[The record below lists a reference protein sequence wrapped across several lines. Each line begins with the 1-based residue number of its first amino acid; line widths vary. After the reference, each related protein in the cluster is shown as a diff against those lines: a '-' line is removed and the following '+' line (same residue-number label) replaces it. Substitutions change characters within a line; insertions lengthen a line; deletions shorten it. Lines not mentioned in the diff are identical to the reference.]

1 VGDGSSRQEKETA
14 VVASKAFAHDA
25 VVQCLPQS
33 LQDPSSLLPTDV
45 ARCTVI
51 IVETAIVVKKH
62 SCLHSK
68 FSNTMKVMVV
78 YAEIHAIKNSLTSIC
93 SRESCWLSLRAN
105 PLVSSSF

>member
-51 IVETAIVVKKH
+51 IVETAIVVK
-62 SCLHSK
+62 
-68 FSNTMKVMVV
+68 NT
-78 YAEIHAIKNSLTSIC
+78 
-93 SRESCWLSLRAN
+93 
-105 PLVSSSF
+105 LVCIQSFQTQ